1 MCHSLLE
8 VDFQKNVNFLTGR
21 NGSGKSAILT
31 ALVVGLGA
39 KASLTNR
46 GSNVRGFIKMGENS
60 GYVEIILYNQG
71 FNAYKRELYGNF
83 IRIQRSFT
91 ASGSSSY
98 KIKAE
103 SGKMISKSAREV
115 HNIVTYLGIQVE
127 NPICILNQ
135 DIARNFL
142 STSDPKHKYQLFMR
156 GTRLD
161 IVWEEREKLKAH
173 IETTFELLAEKENQ
187 LQGVKSELNE
197 MERTYEEHI
206 SVLEKKNELRE
217 LQAELLWAMVKDAEA
232 ECDIYRGRLKAAEEE
247 VKAMEDEITSNG
259 DKYAAVQEKISALQR
274 QVLEIKEA
282 LQVEKGKSTE
292 KNNFLIIN

>member
-8 VDFQKNVNFLTGR
+8 VDFEKNVNFLTGR

-39 KASLTNR
+39 KANLTNR

-91 ASGSSSY
+91 ASGGSVY
-98 KIKAE
+98 KVKAE
-103 SGKMISKSAREV
+103 SGKMISKSAKEV

-135 DIARNFL
+135 DTARNFL

-161 IVWEEREKLKAH
+161 IVWEEREKLRAH

-187 LQGVKSELNE
+187 LKGVKNELTE
-197 MERTYEEHI
+197 MKRTYEEHI
-206 SVLEKKNELRE
+206 SVLEKKNELKE
-217 LQAELLWAMVKDAEA
+217 LQGELLWSFVKEGEA
-232 ECDIYRGRLKAAEEE
+232 NCDNYRARLKAAEEE
-247 VKAMEDEITSNG
+247 VRAMENEITSNG
-259 DKYAAVQEKISALQR
+259 DKYKAVQEKISALQR
-274 QVLEIKEA
+274 QILEIKEA
-282 LQVEKGKSTE
+282 LQVEKGESTE
-292 KNNFLIIN
+292 KITLIIV

>member
-8 VDFQKNVNFLTGR
+8 VDFQKSVNFLTGR

-46 GSNVRGFIKMGENS
+46 GSNVKGFIKMGENF

-71 FNAYKRELYGNF
+71 YNAYKREQYGNF

-98 KIKAE
+98 KVKAE
-103 SGKMISKSAREV
+103 SGKMITKSAREV

-135 DIARNFL
+135 DTARNFL

-161 IVWEEREKLKAH
+161 IMWEEREKLRTH
-173 IETTFELLAEKENQ
+173 IETTFELLSEKENQ
-187 LQGVKSELNE
+187 LKGVKEELIE
-197 MERTYEEHI
+197 IKRTYDEHI

-217 LQAELLWAMVKDAEA
+217 LQGEMLWSIVKDTEA
-232 ECDIYRGRLKAAEEE
+232 DCQKYRARLKAAEEE
-247 VKAMEDEITSNG
+247 VKAMEEEIRSNG
-259 DKYAAVQEKISALQR
+259 DKYRAVGDKMSALHR
-274 QVLEIKEA
+274 QILEIKEA
-282 LQVEKGKSTE
+282 LQIERGKSIE
-292 KNNFLIIN
+292 KIDI